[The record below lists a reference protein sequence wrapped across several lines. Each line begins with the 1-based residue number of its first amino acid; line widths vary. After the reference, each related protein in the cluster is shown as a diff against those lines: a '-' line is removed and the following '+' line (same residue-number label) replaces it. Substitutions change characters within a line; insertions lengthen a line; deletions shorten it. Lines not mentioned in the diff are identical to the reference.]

1 MEYVEENDI
10 QAPNLQNAPD
20 WFRRFYDSLTTREV
34 FSMKT
39 GDIIASTG
47 KSREHICRAFKQY
60 TGTTLNVYLN
70 EQRIEH
76 ACAMLTTTY
85 NNIIDIALESGFENL
100 STFYHLFKK
109 VKGITPAKYRK
120 LYCFA

>member
-1 MEYVEENDI
+1 MTASDSFENI
-10 QAPNLQNAPD
+10 RAKNAPD
-20 WFRRFYDSLTTREV
+20 WFLRFYDSLTGREV
-34 FSMKT
+34 FSRKT

-47 KSREHICRAFKQY
+47 KSREHVCRIFKEY

-70 EQRIEH
+70 ELRIEH

-85 NNIIDIALESGFENL
+85 NDIIEIALESDFDNL
-100 STFYHLFKK
+100 STFYHLFRK

-120 LYCFA
+120 LYWFA

>member
-1 MEYVEENDI
+1 MTASDSFENI
-10 QAPNLQNAPD
+10 RAKNAPD
-20 WFRRFYDSLTTREV
+20 WFLRFYDSLTGREV
-34 FSMKT
+34 FSRKT

-47 KSREHICRAFKQY
+47 TSRQHVCRIFKEY

-70 EQRIEH
+70 ELRIEH

-85 NNIIDIALESGFENL
+85 NDIIEIALESGFDNL
-100 STFYHLFKK
+100 STFYHLFRK

-120 LYCFA
+120 LYWFA